1 MAGSSDK
8 EPNRDSRTEA
18 RLALLRAQQG
28 GGLLGIGQ
36 NAPASEAVRAKQTGD
51 DWRPPLPA
59 PMSGFGM
66 AIAIAVLAMIVVL
79 FVLMA

>member
-1 MAGSSDK
+1 MTELPAK
-8 EPNRDSRTEA
+8 EEERDRRTEA

-36 NAPASEAVRAKQTGD
+36 SAPASEAVRAKQTGD
-51 DWRPPLPA
+51 EWRPPAPA

-66 AIAIAVLAMIVVL
+66 AITAAVLAMIVVL
-79 FVLMA
+79 FFLMS

>member
-1 MAGSSDK
+1 MAETPDK
-8 EPNRDSRTEA
+8 KPDRDRRTEA

-36 NAPASEAVRAKQTGD
+36 NASASEAVRAKETGD

-66 AIAIAVLAMIVVL
+66 AVAVAVLALIAVLVV
-79 FVLMA
+79 MMS